1 MTKRKK
7 ITLTLTAL
15 IAFVGMGAQF
25 YTNYKVDQ
33 LLQNFPYSLDNQ
45 AILNVT
51 ESNKNFLSR
60 ELTFSVQDSDG
71 AASDIISAKL
81 TALPFFI
88 TAESK
93 LSDQFVR
100 RLNKSLNIALDKNTI
115 NSKFSPV
122 GDYLQSDISMEFRDF
137 ANKPQQ
143 MTMSLNFLND
153 NEIELKTR
161 LSGFNYDKESRV
173 EKIEGRIRL
182 MPVSSRQYD
191 LVDAEFM
198 AENAELVL
206 LNGENTR
213 LQLKNATY
221 VFSRKNDENNQAK
234 RNLNTKFSS
243 DILRISNKNRITE
256 ESQTTFGGL
265 NLTVNQYGVASSI
278 NFYDEFKKLELK
290 NQNLKAGINWL
301 VILLTQNDSFDSKLS
316 VLSVNAPKNQQ
327 PYFNLQNGEVIVKL
341 DNRDL
346 TNANLDFSLKV
357 ESVKQ
362 MQEGEGL
369 KWKASGGYF
378 SGKLNAY
385 NLSNELA
392 LIPFFLDSLSVET
405 PPTKDNKELLK
416 LKEKWAREFHG
427 SAEFSAALQAFNDA
441 NAVLDLEDVQFH
453 LQSEALE
460 NEQYNGNI
468 RVNAKRLALPSEGM
482 QFEEAAVSLP
492 VRLQHYKTYL
502 QDAFC
507 RSLFKSLCEVYLT
520 QETRNQYDE
529 NQLKAPDLSVD
540 GATLTALLNTYPETK
555 AYPIELNAD
564 GVLNKALEEK
574 QEGDIHNF
582 LFNHIEGSLN
592 LAVNKALIDGAD
604 EKTDTIKA
612 QSPFWQLFRESVK
625 PQGELSQA
633 FVVDNDNYVL
643 KLEKNENGYFING
656 KPSQELENE
665 VEQDHVDD

>member
-7 ITLTLTAL
+7 ITLTLAAL
-15 IAFVGMGAQF
+15 ITFVGMGAQF

-221 VFSRKNDENNQAK
+221 IFSRKNDENNQAK

-453 LQSEALE
+453 LQSEALQD
-460 NEQYNGNI
+460 EQYNGNI

-492 VRLQHYKTYL
+492 VRLPHYKTYL
-502 QDAFC
+502 QGAFC
-507 RSLFKSLCEVYLT
+507 RNLFKSLCEVYLT
-520 QETRNQYDE
+520 QETRNQCDE
-529 NQLKAPDLSVD
+529 KQLKAPDLSVD

-555 AYPIELNAD
+555 AYPIKLNAD

-574 QEGDIHNF
+574 QEAGIHNF

-592 LAVNKALIDGAD
+592 LAVNKALIDDAD

-665 VEQDHVDD
+665 LKQDHVDD

>member
-7 ITLTLTAL
+7 ITLTLSAL

-182 MPVSSRQYD
+182 LPVSSRQYD

-392 LIPFFLDSLSVET
+392 LIPFFLDALSVET

-460 NEQYNGNI
+460 DEQYNGNI

-492 VRLQHYKTYL
+492 VRLPHYKTYL
-502 QDAFC
+502 QGAFC

-520 QETRNQYDE
+520 QETHNQYDE

-540 GATLTALLNTYPETK
+540 GASLTALLNTYPETK
-555 AYPIELNAD
+555 AYPIKLNAD

-574 QEGDIHNF
+574 QEADIHNF

-604 EKTDTIKA
+604 EKTDAIKA

-643 KLEKNENGYFING
+643 KLEKNENDYFING
-656 KPSQELENE
+656 KPLQELENE

>member
-7 ITLTLTAL
+7 ITLTLAAL

-221 VFSRKNDENNQAK
+221 NQAK

-385 NLSNELA
+385 NLSNQLA
-392 LIPFFLDSLSVET
+392 LIPFFLDYLSVET

-416 LKEKWAREFHG
+416 LKEKWAKEFHG
-427 SAEFSAALQAFNDA
+427 SAEFSAALQVFNDA

-453 LQSEALE
+453 LQSEALKD
-460 NEQYNGNI
+460 EQYNGNI

-492 VRLQHYKTYL
+492 VRLPHYKTYL
-502 QDAFC
+502 QGAFY
-507 RSLFKSLCEVYLT
+507 RNLFKSLCEVYLT

-555 AYPIELNAD
+555 AYPIKLNAD

-574 QEGDIHNF
+574 QEADIHNF

-592 LAVNKALIDGAD
+592 LAVNKALIDDAD

>member
-7 ITLTLTAL
+7 ITLTLAAL
-15 IAFVGMGAQF
+15 ITFVGMGAQF

-60 ELTFSVQDSDG
+60 ELTFSVQDSYG

-100 RLNKSLNIALDKNTI
+100 RLNKNLNIALDKNTI

-221 VFSRKNDENNQAK
+221 IFSRKNDENNQAK

-290 NQNLKAGINWL
+290 NQNLKAGINGL

-316 VLSVNAPKNQQ
+316 ILSVNAPKNQQ

-378 SGKLNAY
+378 SGKLSAY

-392 LIPFFLDSLSVET
+392 LIPFFLDALSVET

-468 RVNAKRLALPSEGM
+468 HVNAKRLALPSEGM

-492 VRLQHYKTYL
+492 VRLPHYKTYL
-502 QDAFC
+502 QGAFC

-555 AYPIELNAD
+555 AYPIKLNAD

-574 QEGDIHNF
+574 QEADIHNF

>member
-1 MTKRKK
+1 
-7 ITLTLTAL
+7 
-15 IAFVGMGAQF
+15 
-25 YTNYKVDQ
+25 
-33 LLQNFPYSLDNQ
+33 
-45 AILNVT
+45 
-51 ESNKNFLSR
+51 
-60 ELTFSVQDSDG
+60 
-71 AASDIISAKL
+71 
-81 TALPFFI
+81 
-88 TAESK
+88 
-93 LSDQFVR
+93 
-100 RLNKSLNIALDKNTI
+100 
-115 NSKFSPV
+115 
-122 GDYLQSDISMEFRDF
+122 MEFRDF

-221 VFSRKNDENNQAK
+221 IFSRKNDENNQAK

-392 LIPFFLDSLSVET
+392 LIPFFLDSLSVKT
-405 PPTKDNKELLK
+405 SPTKDNKELLK

-460 NEQYNGNI
+460 DEQYNGNI

-502 QDAFC
+502 QSAFC
-507 RSLFKSLCEVYLT
+507 RNLFKSLCEVYLT

-529 NQLKAPDLSVD
+529 NQLKGPDLSID

-555 AYPIELNAD
+555 AYPIKLNAD

-574 QEGDIHNF
+574 QRRIF
-582 LFNHIEGSLN
+582 TTSCSIML
-592 LAVNKALIDGAD
+592 KALSTLPLI
-604 EKTDTIKA
+604 
-612 QSPFWQLFRESVK
+612 RR
-625 PQGELSQA
+625 
-633 FVVDNDNYVL
+633 
-643 KLEKNENGYFING
+643 
-656 KPSQELENE
+656 
-665 VEQDHVDD
+665 